1 MQTYQKSTHFPA
13 NLLFLYPR
21 YYPSAL
27 GFLMFAVG
35 INLSLDDFKNAFQR
49 PAVLAL
55 GYAGQFVLKPL
66 IGYAL
71 AQTLVPLLR
80 LPDAIGKLVSIWPS
94 FRLPGV
100 FEKEGRLLGP

>member
-1 MQTYQKSTHFPA
+1 MDTSRRHQNVDKRHSWSAT
-13 NLLFLYPR
+13 LFLSFPR

-35 INLSLDDFKNAFQR
+35 INLSLDDFKHAFQR

-55 GYAGQFVLKPL
+55 GYFGQFVLKPL

-71 AQTLVPLLR
+71 AQSLVPLLG
-80 LPDAIGKLVSIWPS
+80 LPDAIGK
-94 FRLPGV
+94 
-100 FEKEGRLLGP
+100 